1 MNKISIAIIDDE
13 SLVRLG
19 IKSSVEWENYGY
31 EIVGEA
37 DNGQN
42 GLEMIQQQQPDIV
55 LLDICM
61 PVMDGI
67 TFVKQASKLYPEL
80 VFIMLSQV
88 AAKDMI
94 SSAYESGIEF
104 FIQKPI
110 NSIEVENVIKK
121 VVKNLTMQRTLTEM
135 QSLFMNQMQEIL
147 PQEPSKT
154 VQEDAHIER
163 VKDILQKLGVIGE
176 IGSKDIVSIV
186 DYMITN
192 RDTVADATL
201 VELCSKFTDNP
212 KSMEQRIRRTAN
224 SAMVNLANLGIEDY
238 SNDTFIEYS
247 NTLFNFEQVRREMD
261 YIRGKEPK
269 GGNVKIRNFL
279 NALVSYCYK

>member
-1 MNKISIAIIDDE
+1 MKIYLIDDDQNILNILKLIIKNKQLGE
-13 SLVRLG
+13 ICGTSLNPADALED
-19 IKSSVEWENYGY
+19 IKY
-31 EIVGEA
+31 
-37 DNGQN
+37 
-42 GLEMIQQQQPDIV
+42 MKPDIIIV
-55 LLDICM
+55 DLLM

-67 TFVKQASKLYPEL
+67 SFVKKAAPLYPD
-80 VFIMLSQV
+80 VAFIMLSQV
-88 AAKDMI
+88 AAKEMI
-94 SSAYESGIEF
+94 ASAYESGIEF

-110 NSIEVENVIKK
+110 NSIEVENVIRNVSKK
-121 VVKNLTMQRTLTEM
+121 LTMQRTIGEM
-135 QSLFMNQMQEIL
+135 QNLFVHQMQQL
-147 PQEPSKT
+147 NPQKEQGEKQENLHIAKT
-154 VQEDAHIER
+154 Q
-163 VKDILQKLGVIGE
+163 DILQKLGIIGE
-176 IGSKDIVSIV
+176 IGSKDIINIV
-186 DYMITN
+186 DYMITH

-201 VELCSKFTDNP
+201 TELCSQFSDNP

-261 YIRGKEPK
+261 YIRGKSEK

>member
-1 MNKISIAIIDDE
+1 MKFYLIDDDQNILNILKLIIKNKKLGE
-13 SLVRLG
+13 ICGTSL
-19 IKSSVEWENYGY
+19 NP
-31 EIVGEA
+31 A
-37 DNGQN
+37 DA
-42 GLEMIQQQQPDIV
+42 LEDLKYMKPDIIIV
-55 LLDICM
+55 DLLM
-61 PVMDGI
+61 PIMDGI
-67 TFVKQASKLYPEL
+67 SFVKKAAPLYPD
-80 VFIMLSQV
+80 VAFIMLSQV

-110 NSIEVENVIKK
+110 NSIEVENVIRSVSQK
-121 VVKNLTMQRTLTEM
+121 LTMQRTIGEM
-135 QSLFMNQMQEIL
+135 HNLFFRQMQQL
-147 PQEPSKT
+147 SPQKEQGEKIKNSHIDKT
-154 VQEDAHIER
+154 Q
-163 VKDILQKLGVIGE
+163 DILQKLGIIGE
-176 IGSKDIVSIV
+176 IGSKDIISIV
-186 DYMITN
+186 DYMIMH
-192 RDTVADATL
+192 RDTVADSTL
-201 VELCSKFTDNP
+201 AELCSQFSDNP

-261 YIRGKEPK
+261 YIRGKSDK

>member
-1 MNKISIAIIDDE
+1 MKFYLIDDDQNIINILKLIIQNRNLGE
-13 SLVRLG
+13 ICGTSLNAEDAMDDLKYV
-19 IKSSVEWENYGY
+19 
-31 EIVGEA
+31 
-37 DNGQN
+37 
-42 GLEMIQQQQPDIV
+42 QPDIV
-55 LLDICM
+55 IVDLLM

-269 GGNVKIRNFL
+269 G
-279 NALVSYCYK
+279 